1 MTNQLLEQLR
11 FSSNGVKDG
20 LAMTSS
26 IDEAYTQQIA
36 LNHLL
41 EKYLLIDSSKVG
53 KDDFSSFCDLKEL
66 NAVLMDNKDLEKKE
80 RIESYVEVIS

>member
-36 LNHLL
+36 LITHL
-41 EKYLLIDSSKVG
+41 KNIYLLIH
-53 KDDFSSFCDLKEL
+53 LKL
-66 NAVLMDNKDLEKKE
+66 VKMIFLHFVTLKN
-80 RIESYVEVIS
+80 